1 MPKTRAYTREEL
13 QGLRRADLQRLC
25 KVSASL
31 YGKLTGQTYDIKGAN
46 SKSDVLI
53 DLLAQFFQSSAYNG
67 GPSSQRQPPRSV
79 ARPAASH
86 AFPSHSAKSKMRPA
100 PTPASSSGVRSSRTV
115 PVQRTTV
122 PRGTGAAIQTSG
134 PKTNKQSTTSRTA
147 RKPTPAPAGEQSP
160 SELERLRTEVE
171 QLKHTVARLEEQ
183 QSTMLAALLNSED
196 LQHRLRSLVAAE
208 MASERGASANVT
220 DCAILRPESRVSSE
234 LESRPSIQAKRKND
248 TSERAS
254 HLAIKRPRR
263 DSSGRTNP
271 SHTQCSLT
279 PSKAGETSLSPCG
292 VLQTPQPYE
301 QPLVSDS
308 STSTPVVSSTSRSRS
323 ASCFHVQAEL
333 SGGCHTPS
341 QTNMPLN
348 SVNLSNLKPST
359 PSPGLLIATKNVT
372 DSYTAAAAAPRG
384 SPEDSGPLAF
394 DNMSPAR
401 EYMDVALNGLTGHSK
416 FSSTVPMPSV
426 RTMLGTERY
435 RDTRFGDEPIAP
447 WGTPTI
453 VDFGPPT
460 PVRTS
465 DMY

>member
-122 PRGTGAAIQTSG
+122 PRGTGAAIQASG

-147 RKPTPAPAGEQSP
+147 HKATPAPAGEQSP

-220 DCAILRPESRVSSE
+220 DCAIIRPESRVSSE
-234 LESRPSIQAKRKND
+234 LERCV
-248 TSERAS
+248 
-254 HLAIKRPRR
+254 
-263 DSSGRTNP
+263 SSLKAE
-271 SHTQCSLT
+271 SLT
-279 PSKAGETSLSPCG
+279 YQPIVHSSEKEERHFRACFASSHQTSSARFVRPYQSISHPMLSHALRGRRNFPFA
-292 VLQTPQPYE
+292 VRRPANA
-301 QPLVSDS
+301 
-308 STSTPVVSSTSRSRS
+308 S
-323 ASCFHVQAEL
+323 ALRTA
-333 SGGCHTPS
+333 T
-341 QTNMPLN
+341 
-348 SVNLSNLKPST
+348 
-359 PSPGLLIATKNVT
+359 GL
-372 DSYTAAAAAPRG
+372 
-384 SPEDSGPLAF
+384 
-394 DNMSPAR
+394 
-401 EYMDVALNGLTGHSK
+401 
-416 FSSTVPMPSV
+416 
-426 RTMLGTERY
+426 
-435 RDTRFGDEPIAP
+435 
-447 WGTPTI
+447 
-453 VDFGPPT
+453 
-460 PVRTS
+460 
-465 DMY
+465 